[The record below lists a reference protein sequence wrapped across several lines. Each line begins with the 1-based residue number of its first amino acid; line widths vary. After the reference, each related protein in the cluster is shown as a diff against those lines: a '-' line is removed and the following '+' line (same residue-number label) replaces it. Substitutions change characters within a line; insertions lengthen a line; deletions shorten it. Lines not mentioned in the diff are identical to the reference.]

1 MLVVF
6 PWIFFLM
13 EINYYEGH
21 SGRAK
26 LVERGSRMKKQALP
40 PKVHFMFINSIFL
53 TFRFP
58 KK

>member
-1 MLVVF
+1 
-6 PWIFFLM
+6 M

-40 PKVHFMFINSIFL
+40 PKVHFMSLSLCFVSLFVSFVFGFDI
-53 TFRFP
+53 
-58 KK
+58 